1 MSEDTYGDDEYD
13 EDDVLALMS
22 TGHFCLQCTMST
34 MYNVYNVQ
42 CLQGIIVYN
51 VQCTMYNVHIV
62 YWTEFSIVAM
72 FFAQFCIFWS
82 FCFLANN
89 ESESSSLLKP
99 KAPAPSKLV
108 ELKELNIFVWC
119 CFLFCP
125 MRYSASHIYP
135 NNKLVRGRR

>member
-13 EDDVLALMS
+13 EDDVLAVMS

-34 MYNVYNVQ
+34 MYNVYRA
-42 CLQGIIVYN
+42 LLSTMYN
-51 VQCTMYNVHIV
+51 VQCTMYNVLIV
-62 YWTEFSIVAM
+62 YWTEFAIIAM
-72 FFAQFCIFWS
+72 FFAQVCIFWS
-82 FCFLANN
+82 FGFLANN

-125 MRYSASHIYP
+125 MRYSSAISIQITS
-135 NNKLVRGRR
+135 

>member
-22 TGHFCLQCTMST
+22 TGHFCLQSS